1 MKDYSSIV
9 VESKV
14 RLLRNLSGF
23 QFPSMLA
30 GDEGIKVLNKLA
42 DAILKIDD
50 SFKLYKV
57 KTLPEL
63 DLNVMHEKNLISSRL
78 MDAEGWGAVVLSEDE
93 KVSIMIN
100 ETDHLSLNAV
110 SSGLNLIGVY
120 DRINEI
126 DNQLLSKLDIAYDD
140 SIGFL
145 TSNLNNV
152 GTGLKA
158 SIKLFLPALTTAN
171 KIKEIAHSLSSQGF
185 DFSAI
190 ADDGIES
197 QAYTYILSNST
208 TIGRKETD
216 YVVKVTEFAI
226 RICEMEIKARND
238 MLSAGIVDD
247 VKDKIYRAWGVLTNC
262 FKLSVGEAQQFL
274 GELKMGVALDFI
286 RFKDVNFI
294 ENLMID
300 VMPYSLTKLSGSKVT
315 MSEIDKYRAKFLA
328 NVLNTKRI
336 K

>member
-63 DLNVMHEKNLISSRL
+63 DLNLMHEKNLISSRL
-78 MDAEGWGAVVLSEDE
+78 MDAEGWGAVVLSDDE
-93 KVSIMIN
+93 KLSIMIN

-120 DRINEI
+120 DRINEL
-126 DNQLLSKLDIAYDD
+126 DNELLSKLDIAYDD

-185 DFSAI
+185 DFFSRP
-190 ADDGIES
+190 
-197 QAYTYILSNST
+197 Q
-208 TIGRKETD
+208 
-216 YVVKVTEFAI
+216 
-226 RICEMEIKARND
+226 
-238 MLSAGIVDD
+238 
-247 VKDKIYRAWGVLTNC
+247 
-262 FKLSVGEAQQFL
+262 
-274 GELKMGVALDFI
+274 
-286 RFKDVNFI
+286 
-294 ENLMID
+294 
-300 VMPYSLTKLSGSKVT
+300 
-315 MSEIDKYRAKFLA
+315 KYNR
-328 NVLNTKRI
+328 
-336 K
+336 